1 MSVPMISL
9 MVSVDVKH
17 HVYNTYFRRGEHPCF
32 VQKCTDICVCVW
44 GGGGGGYF
52 RILQNPSFFLV
63 YNVNEKWVTYQF
75 WTDALTAWSN
85 AAIKIN

>member
-32 VQKCTDICVCVW
+32 VQKYNVLLCVCVW
-44 GGGGGGYF
+44 VGGGYF

-63 YNVNEKWVTYQF
+63 YNVNEKRVTYQF

-85 AAIKIN
+85 RAAIKIN

>member
-1 MSVPMISL
+1 M
-9 MVSVDVKH
+9 
-17 HVYNTYFRRGEHPCF
+17 
-32 VQKCTDICVCVW
+32 CVCV

-52 RILQNPSFFLV
+52 SILQNPSFFLV
-63 YNVNEKWVTYQF
+63 YKYYVNEKRVTYQF